1 MVNLVAAK
9 SFIDV
14 KVGERAPRGAPES
27 SENNAGGATLL
38 CSQLINHL

>member
-1 MVNLVAAK
+1 MINIVAAK

-14 KVGERAPRGAPES
+14 KVRERAPRGAPEF

-38 CSQLINHL
+38 

>member
-1 MVNLVAAK
+1 MVNIVAAK

-14 KVGERAPRGAPES
+14 KVGERAPRHGPES

-38 CSQLINHL
+38 WSQLTNHL